1 MGGRWS
7 DMEWLEQ
14 NIDAYR
20 IVAEVLTELRAAVK
34 LGLEAKHGDN
44 WYRDGL
50 PAGLLDRLVA
60 AKELEQAI
68 DWYESQYQQ
77 VMDYAVFPD
86 LLEILEEN
94 AETFPEIR
102 GLAPSTA
109 LLHARFLELEVM
121 RAKLGRTRPISET
134 ELSFLGTFHLRFRK
148 AMKEAEDAQRNEVDR
163 GSENQPLAASSGKE
177 SKPPPSA
184 PIAVTLT
191 EDEDGNLTGVEATP
205 VKPAEEKKPGPPKR
219 PVQTSAGQ
227 GDRQEKD
234 PQPEPPPESAPE
246 PEADS
251 EPEKDE
257 PTDEDNGGFE
267 SGPKKL
273 ASALDENDHGA
284 VLRQL
289 YREVTAIAEG
299 MWTSDV
305 TPAPLVWEQVT
316 AHDWY
321 ELNFSRLSLQP
332 LSEFYDVILKVD
344 KKTSSGIAKDE
355 LQEFLKEVNFAKI
368 LLSLRDMFQ
377 RNSI

>member
-1 MGGRWS
+1 
-7 DMEWLEQ
+7 MEWLEQ

-20 IVAEVLTELRAAVK
+20 IVAEILTELREAVK
-34 LGLEAKHGDN
+34 LGLEAKHGDT

-50 PAGLLDRLVA
+50 PDGLFDRLVA
-60 AKELEQAI
+60 AKEREQAI
-68 DWYESQYQQ
+68 DWYESEYQQ
-77 VMDYAVFPD
+77 IMDYAVFPD

-94 AETFPEIR
+94 AGTFPGIM
-102 GLAPSTA
+102 GLAPSTS
-109 LLHARFLELEVM
+109 LLNARFLELEVM

-148 AMKEAEDAQRNEVDR
+148 AMREAENAQRGEEDLGAEDR
-163 GSENQPLAASSGKE
+163 PEAASSGKR
-177 SKPPPSA
+177 SKTPPSA
-184 PIAVTLT
+184 PIAVELT
-191 EDEDGNLTGVEATP
+191 EDENGNVIGVEAAP
-205 VKPAEEKKPGPPKR
+205 VKPAGEKKPGPPKR
-219 PVQTSAGQ
+219 PVQTSEGQ
-227 GDRQEKD
+227 GDQREKES
-234 PQPEPPPESAPE
+234 QPEPVPE
-246 PEADS
+246 PAPDS

-267 SGPKKL
+267 SGPKQL
-273 ASALDENDHGA
+273 GSALDDNDHGA

-299 MWTSDV
+299 MWTNDV
-305 TPAPLVWEQVT
+305 MPAALVWEQVT

-332 LSEFYDVILKVD
+332 LSEFYEVISKVD
-344 KKTSSGIAKDE
+344 KKTSSGVAKDE
-355 LQEFLKEVNFAKI
+355 LQDFLKEVNFAKI

>member
-1 MGGRWS
+1 
-7 DMEWLEQ
+7 MEWLEQ

-20 IVAEVLTELRAAVK
+20 IVAEVLTELREAVK
-34 LGLEAKHGDN
+34 NGLKAKYGDT

-60 AKELEQAI
+60 AKEREQAI
-68 DWYESQYQQ
+68 DWYESHYQQ

-94 AETFPEIR
+94 AETFPGIM

-134 ELSFLGTFHLRFRK
+134 ELSFLGTFHLRFRR
-148 AMKEAEDAQRNEVDR
+148 AMREEENTQRGKGDP
-163 GSENQPLAASSGKE
+163 GSGNRPEAASSAKR
-177 SKPPPSA
+177 SRTPSSA
-184 PIAVTLT
+184 PIAVELT
-191 EDEDGNLTGVEATP
+191 ENENGNVTALEASV
-205 VKPAEEKKPGPPKR
+205 VKPAEGKKPGPPKR

-227 GDRQEKD
+227 GDRQDQE
-234 PQPEPPPESAPE
+234 PRPEPAPE
-246 PEADS
+246 PEGDA
-251 EPEKDE
+251 

-267 SGPKKL
+267 GGPKKL
-273 ASALDENDHGA
+273 ARALDDNNHAA

-299 MWTSDV
+299 IWTNDMI
-305 TPAPLVWEQVT
+305 PAPLVWEQVT

-321 ELNFSRLSLQP
+321 ELNFSRLSMQP
-332 LSEFYDVILKVD
+332 LSEFYEVISKVD
-344 KKTSSGIAKDE
+344 KKTTAGIAKDE

-377 RNSI
+377 NTNI

>member
-1 MGGRWS
+1 
-7 DMEWLEQ
+7 MEWLEQ

-20 IVAEVLTELRAAVK
+20 IVAEVLTELRETVK
-34 LGLEAKHGDN
+34 NGLEAKYGST
-44 WYRDGL
+44 WYQDGL
-50 PAGLLDRLVA
+50 PEGLLDRLVA
-60 AKELEQAI
+60 AKEREQAI

-94 AETFPEIR
+94 AETFPGIL
-102 GLAPSTA
+102 GLAPSAA

-134 ELSFLGTFHLRFRK
+134 ELSFLGTFHLRFRR
-148 AMKEAEDAQRNEVDR
+148 AMRKKENTQRAVGDPA
-163 GSENQPLAASSGKE
+163 SEIRPAAGTPGKRSGKP
-177 SKPPPSA
+177 SSA
-184 PIAVTLT
+184 PIAVELT
-191 EDEDGNLTGVEATP
+191 EDEDGNVTAVEASV
-205 VKPAEEKKPGPPKR
+205 VKPVEDMKPGPPKR

-227 GDRQEKD
+227 GDRQEQE
-234 PQPEPPPESAPE
+234 PQPKPTPAPE
-246 PEADS
+246 PESDA
-251 EPEKDE
+251 

-267 SGPKKL
+267 GGPKKL
-273 ASALDENDHGA
+273 ARALDDNNHAA

-299 MWTSDV
+299 IWTDDV
-305 TPAPLVWEQVT
+305 IPAPLVWEQVT

-321 ELNFSRLSLQP
+321 ELNFSRFGMQP
-332 LSEFYDVILKVD
+332 LSEFYDVISKVD
-344 KKTSSGIAKDE
+344 KKTSAGIAKGE

-377 RNSI
+377 NNNI